1 MRTTS
6 RITRLSIP
14 VFSALLFA
22 WASLPSPA
30 QNVPD
35 APNPQ
40 SASSTP
46 IPLTRPAAEQLA
58 LRNNPNVS
66 SARLIALAQA
76 QITREVR
83 SAELPTAVANIT
95 AADAH
100 KGTLI
105 TAGSL
110 TNSSVYTR
118 ASGGIAI
125 AQLITDFGR
134 THQLILSARSSAQSQ
149 GDTERAT
156 EQDILLAVD
165 QAFYQ
170 ALISQAVFK
179 VAQETVSQRK
189 DTVDQVSALTSNKLR
204 SDLDL
209 SFANVQLSQAKL
221 LLLDAQNRMQD
232 TMADLDAVLG
242 SESNQQY
249 TLVDDD
255 SAPEPAP
262 QDAEALLQT
271 AFASRPDLAAL
282 NDAWLSARQFSNAE
296 RDLSL
301 PTVSA
306 IAAGGGTPI
315 RADQITSPWY
325 GAAGVNM
332 QIPIFNGFLFNA
344 RAQEAKLRANAS
356 QQQVRS
362 LRDTIARDVRTSVLD
377 AQSLFQRIAV
387 TDQILKE
394 SNMALDLAQT
404 RYKLGLSGIVEISQ
418 AQLSQ
423 TQAQIDNANAL
434 YAYRIA
440 QAVIRY
446 QTGQ

>member
-22 WASLPSPA
+22 WASLLSPA